1 MTPVLQLKD
10 VKAWYGASC
19 VLSGVTL
26 ELRAG
31 EVVAV
36 LGANGAGKTTLMK
49 AIMGLVKRSGLIDF
63 DGQSLTGLATPQIAR
78 RQIALVPEG
87 RQIFAPFTVFQNLE
101 LGAISQPH
109 KSRADFNEALERVY
123 ELFPVLRGR
132 SNQLA
137 GTMSGG
143 EQQMLA
149 IGRALMARPRLLL
162 MDEPS
167 AGVAP
172 LIVESIF
179 KALRKLNDQGLTILI
194 VEQHTSMVLRLAQRG
209 YVLSNGR
216 VVFESSA
223 DELRDSEELKRIY
236 LGQDAPEASSAA
248 REAA

>member
-1 MTPVLQLKD
+1 VSVLLQLKD
-10 VKAWYGASC
+10 VKAWYGTSC
-19 VLSGVTL
+19 VLSGVSL
-26 ELRAG
+26 QVGVG

-49 AIMGLVKRSGLIDF
+49 SIMGLVRTSGAIEF
-63 DGQSLTGLATPQIAR
+63 EGQSIAGLKTPRIAKK
-78 RQIALVPEG
+78 QVALVPEG

-109 KSRADFNEALERVY
+109 KSRADFQHAIEHVY
-123 ELFPVLRGR
+123 ELFPVLKDRAE
-132 SNQLA
+132 QVA

-149 IGRALMARPRLLL
+149 IGRALMARPKLLL

-172 LIVESIF
+172 KIVEAIF
-179 KALRKLNDQGLTILI
+179 EALRKLNAQGLTILI
-194 VEQHTSMVLRLAQRG
+194 VEQHTSLVLGLAGRG

-223 DELRDSEELKRIY
+223 AALKDNEALRKIY
-236 LGQDAPEASSAA
+236 LGQEPESDKVAA
-248 REAA
+248 